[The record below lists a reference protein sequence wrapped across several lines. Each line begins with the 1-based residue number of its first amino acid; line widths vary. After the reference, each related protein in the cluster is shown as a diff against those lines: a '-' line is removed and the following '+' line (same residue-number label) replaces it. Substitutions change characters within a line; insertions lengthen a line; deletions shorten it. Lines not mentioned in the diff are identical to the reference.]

1 MAPSRT
7 KLYENDPK
15 WVWKFVVRVSAI
27 VFALI
32 SISIIGGDHGKDLF
46 ADVDGDHGKH
56 IFAGV
61 DGDTVAFRGII
72 PVRSDFSL
80 FSFPSHISPL
90 PRAFIKHLN

>member
-32 SISIIGGDHGKDLF
+32 SIGIIAGDHGNDEW
-46 ADVDGDHGKH
+46 ADMD
-56 IFAGV
+56 F
-61 DGDTVAFRGII
+61 DTLTLLGIT
-72 PVRSDFSL
+72 PVRSDL
-80 FSFPSHISPL
+80 FLLISALPLAPSSKI
-90 PRAFIKHLN
+90 LN